1 MNEMQVGK
9 TIAALRKEKG
19 MTQKDLAQLLHVTD
33 KAVSKWERGINFPEL
48 GLMEPLATALDTSVV
63 HLLALDQASNLE
75 IVSTVSSIS
84 LQEKQKLVK
93 DLRFR
98 SVLNLLIGIVLL
110 FALIYAGNIFH
121 THGIYGIAQSLTT
134 GMCGFAGTLI
144 GSEIYAIVH
153 LPRLSK

>member
-9 TIAALRKEKG
+9 AIAALRKEKG
-19 MTQKDLAQLLHVTD
+19 MTQKELAQLLHVTD

-48 GLMEPLATALDTSVV
+48 SLMEPLAAALDTSVV
-63 HLLALDQASNLE
+63 HLLSLDQASNQE
-75 IVSTVSSIS
+75 IVTTVSSIS

-98 SVLNLLIGIVLL
+98 SFLNLIIGIILL
-110 FALIYAGNIFH
+110 FALIYAGNILN
-121 THGIYGIAQSLTT
+121 THGIYGIAQSLTS

>member
-48 GLMEPLATALDTSVV
+48 GLMEPLAAALDTSVV
-63 HLLALDQASNLE
+63 RLLSLDQASNQE
-75 IVSTVSSIS
+75 IVTTVSSIS

-98 SVLNLLIGIVLL
+98 SFLNLMIGIILL
-110 FALIYAGNIFH
+110 FALIYTGNTLH
-121 THGIYGIAQSLTT
+121 RNGIYGIAQSLTT

-144 GSEIYAIVH
+144 GSEIYAIIH
-153 LPRLSK
+153 LPRLS